1 MLSIKTHME
10 SAIAEFGSETK
21 LAKAA
26 GVSTRDQTLSAAGAP
41 SREPLIVISM
51 LICGALARFV
61 VGRGT
66 NDLSHFPSES
76 HNVAVSLAT
85 TGRFADPFGYPSGPT
100 AHIGMLT
107 PLPSALAYWLFGG
120 DSPYAEIILYGW
132 GAFLVC
138 LSIWLCWR
146 LAVVLGAPRAARLAA
161 VAVVALA
168 PLQFH
173 MEVNE
178 NRNWEINLAT
188 VVLIWI
194 LLKLAESDA
203 NPLTRRSLVLIGAS
217 TGFLFILNSAAGLGA
232 ILSAALFHGLRVPS
246 RQWWIAPLFA
256 VLVGGSLAG
265 FWAERNMRELGAPI
279 FLRDNLGLELALSNY
294 SGALHAAE
302 PNAAYFARLKEISPM
317 VMAPGE
323 LDAKGG
329 EVAYY
334 HALGQQTRDWIA
346 AHPWDFL
353 NLSGRRFIEFFLPP
367 RYLWSLFTDAS
378 VHLIGL
384 RQFVLSASALG
395 GLVTLLVMAS
405 RRRPYAYILVAVL
418 ACSLPYIV
426 VQPTLRYRYPISTL
440 LIFCALD
447 GSFRLFTYLRARR
460 DIPNADL
467 CHRVG
472 LSSPS
477 DVRKIEALP
486 ASREASTI
494 HRYLFGRNAERNRNK
509 PFDKFGPHFW
519 NLP

>member
-1 MLSIKTHME
+1 MRFKDFSLRLPTAM
-10 SAIAEFGSETK
+10 GRG
-21 LAKAA
+21 L
-26 GVSTRDQTLSAAGAP
+26 STRDQTLSVAGA
-41 SREPLIVISM
+41 SSGEPLIVIFM

-61 VGRGT
+61 IGRGT
-66 NDLSHFPSES
+66 NNLSHFPSES

-107 PLPSALAYWLFGG
+107 PLPAALAYWLFGG

-132 GAFLVC
+132 AAFLVC

-146 LAVVLGAPRAARLAA
+146 LAVVLGAPPAARLAA
-161 VAVVALA
+161 VAVAALA

-194 LLKLAESDA
+194 LLKLAESDV
-203 NPLTRRSLVLIGAS
+203 NILTRRSLALIGAS

-232 ILSAALFHGLRVPS
+232 ILSGALFHGLRVPY
-246 RQWWIAPLFA
+246 RQWWIAPLFI

-265 FWAERNMRELGAPI
+265 LWAERNMRELGAPI
-279 FLRDNLGLELALSNY
+279 FLRDDLGLEIALSNY
-294 SGALHAAE
+294 SGGEHAGD
-302 PNAAYFARLKEISPM
+302 PNAYFARLKEIHPM

-323 LDAKGG
+323 LAAKGG

-353 NLSGRRFIEFFLPP
+353 NLSGQRFIEFFLPP

-384 RQFVLSASALG
+384 RQFVLSAAALG
-395 GLVTLLVMAS
+395 GLLTLLVMAP

-426 VQPTLRYRYPISTL
+426 VQPTLRYRYTVSTL

-447 GSFRLFTYLRARR
+447 GAFRCIAHIRANV
-460 DIPNADL
+460 P
-467 CHRVG
+467 G
-472 LSSPS
+472 
-477 DVRKIEALP
+477 K
-486 ASREASTI
+486 
-494 HRYLFGRNAERNRNK
+494 AERVR
-509 PFDKFGPHFW
+509 
-519 NLP
+519 LE